1 MLEVKLMINRYKNM
15 EDGTVHGVEN
25 ISQVIDA
32 SPLLRQM
39 QMDETQFH
47 IRIQGLVPPSQY
59 E

>member
-1 MLEVKLMINRYKNM
+1 MINRYKNM
-15 EDGTVHGVEN
+15 EDGTVHGVES